1 MTVEEFDIALSDLET
16 RIDRLRALYENW
28 FRGYEKTEPSVPRKD
43 AERRVYALRKE
54 LPRNT
59 ALRFRYHQT
68 YLKYTTLANYWQRT
82 ARQIEEGTYKP
93 QLQRLKR
100 KLDREQEMLERRE
113 RRKLERPEEQKEDG
127 PRGYE
132 LDLDESLDVDDLLDE
147 LEMDEVAKAI
157 DRPGLHSEP
166 PPTTV
171 HQRLPPA
178 NGPAMATFSR
188 QKDTNAAKPQAPVP
202 QPTQDA
208 PARGAAFPNAP
219 FPNAPFPNAPG
230 KTGPMAA
237 PPLAGATTLGRPAPP
252 AGPPPSPQ
260 AARGPSP
267 LAAPQA
273 SRPGTVPFAA
283 PAPGSGAQRPFP
295 NAPLAPSASSANGA
309 GAPAAPQGTRPAAP
323 NPLGAGAPARPA
335 STIIGRPAPGAP
347 AAPVG
352 TAGQR
357 PVPTAPVGTAGQRAA
372 PTAPLSTAGQRA
384 VPTAPV
390 GSAAQRMSPG
400 AAAPGGGTYVGRPPV
415 ASPLAGPAGA
425 PNEQRLRHIY
435 DEYTAARR
443 RNNEGEVRYEA
454 LVSSIQKMLPE
465 LNKKHQ
471 GKQIDFDVVVKDGR
485 VGLKPKAT

>member
-100 KLDREQEMLERRE
+100 KLDREQEQLERRE
-113 RRKLERPEEQKEDG
+113 RRKLERAEDRKEDG
-127 PRGYE
+127 PPGYE

-157 DRPGLHSEP
+157 DRPGPHSEP

-171 HQRLPPA
+171 HQRLAPA
-178 NGPAMATFSR
+178 NGPSTATFSR
-188 QKDTNAAKPQAPVP
+188 LKDNPPKPSAPQA
-202 QPTQDA
+202 TQDA
-208 PARGAAFPNAP
+208 PPRGAAFPNAP

-237 PPLAGATTLGRPAPP
+237 PPLAGSTTLGRPAPP
-252 AGPPPSPQ
+252 ANAPASPA
-260 AARGPSP
+260 AARGPAP
-267 LAAPQA
+267 LATPQA
-273 SRPGTVPFAA
+273 SRPGGAPFAG
-283 PAPGSGAQRPFP
+283 PFPPTAPGSGAQRPFP
-295 NAPLAPSASSANGA
+295 NVPPAPNASSSNGA
-309 GAPAAPQGTRPAAP
+309 SAPTASQGTRPAAP
-323 NPLGAGAPARPA
+323 NSLAGAPARPA
-335 STIIGRPAPGAP
+335 STTIGRPAPAAP

-357 PVPTAPVGTAGQRAA
+357 PLPAAPAATAAQRPAPATPAGTAGQRPLPPA
-372 PTAPLSTAGQRA
+372 PA
-384 VPTAPV
+384 
-390 GSAAQRMSPG
+390 GSAAQRMSG
-400 AAAPGGGTYVGRPPV
+400 AGAPGGGTYVGRPPV
-415 ASPLAGPAGA
+415 TSPLAGPAGA
-425 PNEQRLRHIY
+425 PNEQRLRNIY
-435 DEYTAARR
+435 DEYAAARR

-465 LNKKHQ
+465 LNKKHH